1 VLLVWVRDNHMP
13 SIHLFLRLIYR
24 HPLFRHPRRRLVR
37 VAIVSVH
44 ADLMPVRIHRAHRVI
59 PHIAVQVQRSFEPM
73 RHQVEL
79 WRQTQLSD
87 DRAKPILY
95 RAFVEGELDAPR
107 SLLSPVHQ
115 LYFEP
120 QHEEFLPRTMWS
132 LSNAFTSA
140 FKELDPIPQFKTT
153 ARLGTFLSG
162 LTK

>member
-1 VLLVWVRDNHMP
+1 
-13 SIHLFLRLIYR
+13 
-24 HPLFRHPRRRLVR
+24 
-37 VAIVSVH
+37 
-44 ADLMPVRIHRAHRVI
+44 
-59 PHIAVQVQRSFEPM
+59 M

-87 DRAKPILY
+87 DRAKLILD

-120 QHEEFLPRTMWS
+120 QREEFSPRTMWS

-140 FKELDPIPQFKTT
+140 IKELDPIPQFKTT